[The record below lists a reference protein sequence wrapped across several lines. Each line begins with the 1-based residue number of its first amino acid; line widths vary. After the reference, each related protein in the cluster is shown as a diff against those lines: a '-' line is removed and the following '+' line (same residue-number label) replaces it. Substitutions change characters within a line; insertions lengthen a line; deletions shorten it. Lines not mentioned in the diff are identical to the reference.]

1 MARSV
6 YVPYRAAQVAYADAS
21 GIEDSYEFDD
31 CIDNVK
37 GVLQYRYP
45 SLESPRPARYIGNE
59 GVVILENKL
68 VAIVVSEYCGLV
80 AISAVPEDRY
90 NALGVRFANQINLS
104 LAAQCFGDELSL
116 RGRFSNGEA
125 IFASKSGNNK
135 GELGLGY
142 SSREGWI

>member
-21 GIEDSYEFDD
+21 GIEDSDDFDYYVD
-31 CIDNVK
+31 EAIYALK
-37 GVLQYRYP
+37 AKYP
-45 SLESPRPARYIGNE
+45 SLERSRNRYIGNE

-90 NALGVRFANQINLS
+90 NALAVRFANQINLS
-104 LAAQCFGDELSL
+104 PAAQCFGDELSL

-125 IFASKSGNNK
+125 VYQRCAA
-135 GELGLGY
+135 
-142 SSREGWI
+142 